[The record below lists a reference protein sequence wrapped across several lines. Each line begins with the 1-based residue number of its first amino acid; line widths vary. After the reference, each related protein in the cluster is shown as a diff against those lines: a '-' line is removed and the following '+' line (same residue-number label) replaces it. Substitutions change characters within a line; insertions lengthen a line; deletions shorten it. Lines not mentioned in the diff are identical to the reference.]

1 MSLSPDERKAAA
13 RTAYEAINRKD
24 PSLLEG
30 HPGFWQSRQIIP
42 LMLAGFPDL
51 SSTVEQQTIDGEWVT
66 TRSTMRG
73 THQGEFMGVAPTGKR
88 IELMH
93 ISLDQI
99 NDDGQVVEHLGVSD
113 WVRALITFGLIP
125 APEALLKQK
134 EASA

>member
-1 MSLSPDERKAAA
+1 MPLSPDARKAAA
-13 RTAYEAINRKD
+13 CIAYDAINRKD
-24 PSLLEG
+24 LTLLEG
-30 HPGFWQSRQIIP
+30 HPGFWQFRQIIP

-66 TRSTMRG
+66 TRTTLRG
-73 THQGEFMGVAPTGKR
+73 THRGEFMGVLPTGKR

-93 ISLDQI
+93 ISLNHI

-125 APEALLKQK
+125 TPEALLKQQ
-134 EASA
+134 EVVA